1 MRVGDSGF
9 DLYIM
14 LTLRRARGIIFKSSW
29 TTDEGQLLR
38 LARRNYVILWWTE
51 TWCHSGT
58 FFRRILPSLPHSLSS
73 NFIEA
78 NCLGYYCSVF
88 PNFAVWTVLIR
99 WDMKEMLPES
109 KEGSSNL
116 FYLFLQEIW
125 DQKDKLNVHHVKWA
139 TVYINQVRCQLAC
152 LLLSQLVFSSS
163 SVEFKILREMD
174 YVPRWY
180 QSWTQNLELYNKSLL
195 KL

>member
-9 DLYIM
+9 DLM

-58 FFRRILPSLPHSLSS
+58 FFRRILAFPPHSLSS

-78 NCLGYYCSVF
+78 NCLGYYCPVF
-88 PNFAVWTVLIR
+88 PNFAVWIVLFR
-99 WDMKEMLPES
+99 WCMKEMLHES

-125 DQKDKLNVHHVKWA
+125 DRKDKLNVRHVKWA